1 MIPIIT
7 IIGKSG
13 SGKTTLLEKLVAELK
28 HRSYC
33 VATIKHHTKRG
44 FEIDVPGKDS
54 WRFARAGSDLV
65 IIAAPDRIA
74 SYRSLERELSLDEI
88 TEGIHGVDII
98 LVEGYKGSGKPAIEV
113 LRRANQTE
121 LIESVI
127 NRIAIAADFEIE
139 AGTPR
144 FDLNDVVGIADFLE
158 NKYLPKPENN
168 H

>member
-1 MIPIIT
+1 MIPVIT

-28 HRSYC
+28 RRTYC

-74 SYRSLERELSLDEI
+74 SYRSLERELGLDEI

-113 LRRANQTE
+113 LRGANYKE
-121 LIESVI
+121 LIESVT
-127 NRIAIAADFEIE
+127 NRIAIAADFEID
-139 AGTPR
+139 AAVPR
-144 FDLNDVVGIADFLE
+144 FDLNDVEGIADFIE
-158 NKYLPKPENN
+158 KNYLPGRPT
-168 H
+168 